1 MASIKKLFDDLIR
14 ASEHRSYTRGLI
26 GKPDGTIA
34 VPSRPTHV
42 YVRVSQAGGESVT
55 TARNLNTVP
64 NRLNLPV
71 RMKIEPGAG
80 YVITGIDSSYYD
92 AATVNDTVNDY
103 GLTFHT
109 HRLGSGMEYELEAM
123 RLQPGRVFPT
133 GAWGITVNPMR
144 YWFNGAWETYAGE
157 DLDLL
162 TNRPST
168 TGKHRLVVISVNP
181 LTNAAAK
188 TNGSDFDY
196 ATTLA
201 QADIDAIS
209 IGNNIPL
216 CAVRIR
222 ADDTSI
228 DDITRYIDA
237 GGWRNRGATALS
249 ELIDVE
255 LTTPA
260 DGDTLTYDSGDS
272 VWKNVAGGGT
282 LAALTDVNLTGLA
295 DEEILQWDS
304 GTSKWINVAPPAGSV
319 ATLTD
324 VNLTS
329 LADNEILVYD
339 SGTSKWV
346 NSDTMPGA
354 VTDLPDLADVTITSV
369 ADKDTL
375 QYDNGSSQWINVPV
389 ARSIITDWSYRNTS
403 RSSTAYAWKG
413 NRFLPDIDV
422 LLYALCY
429 FGTVVANGVY
439 QAAVVTGTGSPGNVD
454 TITFS
459 NSYTVPAS
467 PATTDGGF
475 MWLEFATPVLLTA
488 GTVYGLM
495 VGRTDAAGTYGL
507 PIPANGSISANNGVP
522 MVGRSNGDGWR
533 IAVAVPAPG
542 DTINQVTSGDAYGM
556 GFRFR
561 YPGSKY

>member
-1 MASIKKLFDDLIR
+1 MASLKDLFDKAR
-14 ASEHRSYTRGLI
+14 AASEHRSYTRGLI

-34 VPSRPTHV
+34 VPGRPTHV

-123 RLQPGRVFPT
+123 RLEPGRVFPT
-133 GAWGITVNPMR
+133 GAWGITVNPFR
-144 YWFNGAWETYAGE
+144 YFWNNAWETYAGE

-181 LTNAAAK
+181 LTNAATK

-196 ATTLA
+196 ATALA

-228 DDITRYIDA
+228 DDITRFIDA

-249 ELIDVE
+249 ELLDVA

-260 DGDTLTYDSGDS
+260 DNDVLTYDSGDG
-272 VWKNVAGGGT
+272 VWKNAAPGGVGFSDGEGQPADVAGTNADGT
-282 LAALTDVNLTGLA
+282 STYAARRDHVHTVAAGTVTAAMLADGAALA
-295 DEEILQWDS
+295 EILDDD
-304 GTSKWINVAPPAGSV
+304 GAGSGLDADLLDGSHAAAFATASHTHAGDV
-319 ATLTD
+319 AAA
-324 VNLTS
+324 S
-329 LADNEILVYD
+329 LH
-339 SGTSKWV
+339 
-346 NSDTMPGA
+346 
-354 VTDLPDLADVTITSV
+354 
-369 ADKDTL
+369 
-375 QYDNGSSQWINVPV
+375 
-389 ARSIITDWSYRNTS
+389 TDWSYRNTN
-403 RSSTAYAWKG
+403 RSNSLYAWKG
-413 NRFLPDIDV
+413 NEFTPDFDTE
-422 LLYALCY
+422 LYAIAFY
-429 FGTVVANGVY
+429 GGIVATATY
-439 QAAVVTGTGSPGNVD
+439 QAAVVTGTGTAGNVA
-454 TITFS
+454 TITKS
-459 NSYTVPAS
+459 NSITMPSGAES
-467 PATTDGGF
+467 DGGWL
-475 MWLEFATPVLLTA
+475 WLEFPTPILLTA
-488 GTVYGLM
+488 GTTYGLL
-495 VGRTDAAGTYGL
+495 VGRTDGADTYVLPVPYNGTSSSVGAV
-507 PIPANGSISANNGVP
+507 PIPGISH
-522 MVGRSNGDGWR
+522 GRTWR
-533 IAVAVPAPG
+533 IAKANPAV
-542 DTINQVTSGDAYGM
+542 GDAIDRITTDSIGAGY
-556 GFRFR
+556 RWR
-561 YPGSKY
+561 IVGSLY

>member
-1 MASIKKLFDDLIR
+1 MANLKDLFDR
-14 ASEHRSYTRGLI
+14 ARAASEHRSYTRGLL
-26 GKPDGTIA
+26 GKPDGTIS
-34 VPSRPTHV
+34 VPGRPTHV
-42 YVRVSQAGGESVT
+42 YVRVSQQGGESLT

-71 RMKIEPGAG
+71 RMRIEPGAG
-80 YVITGIDSSYYD
+80 YVIVGIDSSYYD

-109 HRLGSGMEYELEAM
+109 HRLGSGMEYEVEALRLE
-123 RLQPGRVFPT
+123 PGRVFPT
-133 GAWGITVNPMR
+133 GSWGITVNPFR
-144 YWFNGAWETYAGE
+144 YYYNGAWETYEGE

-162 TNRPST
+162 ANRPST
-168 TGKHRLVVISVNP
+168 AGKHRLVVISVNP

-222 ADDTSI
+222 ADDSSI
-228 DDITRYIDA
+228 DDISRFIDA
-237 GGWRNRGATALS
+237 GGWRNRGATVLS

-260 DGDTLTYDSGDS
+260 DGDALTYDSGDG
-272 VWKNVAGGGT
+272 VWKNTAGGGA
-282 LAALTDVNLTGLA
+282 LSGLTDVNLGSLT
-295 DEEILQWDS
+295 DEEILQWDA
-304 GTSKWINVAPPAGSV
+304 GTSKWINAAPSAGSV
-319 ATLTD
+319 ATLGD
-324 VNLTS
+324 VNLTG

-339 SGTSKWV
+339 SGTSKWI
-346 NSDTMPGA
+346 NSATLPGA
-354 VTDLPDLADVTITSV
+354 VSALPDLSDVTVTSV
-369 ADKDTL
+369 ANKDTL
-375 QYDNGSSQWINVPV
+375 QYDSGTSQWKNVAV

-403 RSSTAYAWKG
+403 RSATLYAWKG

-422 LLYALCY
+422 ILYALCY

-439 QAAVVTGTGSPGNVD
+439 QAAVVTGTGSPGNIN

-475 MWLEFATPVLLTA
+475 MWLEFATPVTLTA
-488 GTVYGLM
+488 GTAYGLM
-495 VGRTDAAGTYGL
+495 VGRTDSTGTYAL

-542 DTINQVTSGDAYGM
+542 DAINQVTSGDAYGM

-561 YPGSKY
+561 YPGSLY

>member
-1 MASIKKLFDDLIR
+1 MASLKDLFDKAR
-14 ASEHRSYTRGLI
+14 AASEHRSYTRGLL
-26 GKPDGTIA
+26 GKPDGTIS
-34 VPSRPTHV
+34 VPDRPTHV
-42 YVRVSQAGGESVT
+42 YIRVSQNGGESVT

-71 RMKIEPGAG
+71 RMKVEPGAG

-109 HRLGSGMEYELEAM
+109 HKLGSGMEYEMEAM
-123 RLQPGRVFPT
+123 RLEPGRVFPI

-144 YWFNGAWETYAGE
+144 YWWNGAWETYAGE

-196 ATTLA
+196 ATALG

-222 ADDTSI
+222 ADDTNCE
-228 DDITRYIDA
+228 DITRFLDA
-237 GGWRNRGATALS
+237 GGWRNRGATALG

-260 DGDTLTYDSGDS
+260 DGNTLTYDSGDG
-272 VWKNVAGGGT
+272 VWKNTAGGGT
-282 LAALTDVNLTGLA
+282 LAALTDVNLGSLT

-304 GTSKWINVAPPAGSV
+304 GTSKWINTALSAGSV

-324 VNLTS
+324 VNLTG

-339 SGTSKWV
+339 SGTSQWV
-346 NSDTMPGA
+346 NSATLPGS
-354 VTDLPDLADVTITSV
+354 VTDLPDLGDVTITS
-369 ADKDTL
+369 AAEGDTL
-375 QYDNGSSQWINVPV
+375 RYDNGTSEWINAPV
-389 ARSIITDWSYRNTS
+389 ARSLITDWSFRNTN
-403 RSSTAYAWKG
+403 RSGSSFAWKG
-413 NRFLPDIDV
+413 NEFVPDQNV
-422 LLYALCY
+422 VLYALGY
-429 FGTVVANGVY
+429 FGDLVANAVY
-439 QAAVVTGTGSPGNVD
+439 KGAVVTGTGSPGNVA
-454 TITFS
+454 TITFTGT
-459 NSYTVPAS
+459 YTVASS
-467 PATTDGGF
+467 PATTDGGWF
-475 MWLEFATPVLLTA
+475 WLEFASPVTLTA
-488 GTVYGLM
+488 GTTYGLM
-495 VGRTDAAGTYGL
+495 IGRTDGSDTYALPLPSNGLTGT
-507 PIPANGSISANNGVP
+507 NNAVP
-522 MVGRSNGDGWR
+522 MTGRSHGNVWR
-533 IAVAVPAPG
+533 IAKANPVAG
-542 DTINQVTSGDAYGM
+542 DTIDRATGNSIGM
-556 GFRFR
+556 GFRFL
-561 YPGSKY
+561 YPGSKW

>member
-1 MASIKKLFDDLIR
+1 MANLKDLFDKAR
-14 ASEHRSYTRGLI
+14 AASEHRSYTRGLL
-26 GKPDGTIA
+26 GKPDGTIS
-34 VPSRPTHV
+34 VPGRPTHV
-42 YVRVSQAGGESVT
+42 YVRVSQQGGESVT
-55 TARNLNTVP
+55 TARNLNVVP
-64 NRLNLPV
+64 LRLNLPV
-71 RMKIEPGAG
+71 KMRVEPGAG
-80 YVITGIDSSYYD
+80 YVIVSLDSTAYE
-92 AATVNDTVNDY
+92 AAVANDTASPY
-103 GLTFHT
+103 GVPFHT
-109 HRLGSGMEYELEAM
+109 HRLGSGMEYETEAL
-123 RLQPGRVFPT
+123 RLQPGRVYPT
-133 GAWGITVNPMR
+133 GSWGITVNPFR
-144 YWFNGAWETYAGE
+144 YFWNNAWETYEGE

-162 TNRPST
+162 ANRPTT

-181 LTNAAAK
+181 LTNVAAK
-188 TNGSDFDY
+188 TNGSEENY
-196 ATTLA
+196 ATTLT
-201 QADIDAIS
+201 QPDIDAIS
-209 IGNNIPL
+209 VGNNIPL

-228 DDITRYIDA
+228 TDITRYIDA

-260 DGDTLTYDSGDS
+260 DGDTLTYDDGDG
-272 VWKNVAGGGT
+272 VWKNTAGGG
-282 LAALTDVNLTGLA
+282 ALSGLSDVNLGSLT

-304 GTSKWINVAPPAGSV
+304 GTSKWINAALPAGTV
-319 ATLTD
+319 AGLTD
-324 VNLTS
+324 VNLTG
-329 LADNEILVYD
+329 LADNDILVYD
-339 SGTSKWV
+339 NGTSKWV
-346 NSDTMPGA
+346 NSDTLPGA
-354 VTDLPDLADVTITSV
+354 VTDLPDLADVTVTSV

-375 QYDNGSSQWINVPV
+375 QYDSGTSQWKNVAV

-403 RSSTAYAWKG
+403 RSATNYAWKG

-422 LLYALCY
+422 YLYALCY

-439 QAAVVTGTGSPGNVD
+439 QAAVVTGTGSPGNVN

-475 MWLEFATPVLLTA
+475 MWLEFPTPVLLSA

-495 VGRTDAAGTYGL
+495 VGRTDAAGTYAL

-542 DTINQVTSGDAYGM
+542 DAINAVISGDAYGM

-561 YPGSKY
+561 YPGSLY

>member
-1 MASIKKLFDDLIR
+1 MTNLKRLFDRALV
-14 ASEHRSYTRGLI
+14 ASEQRSYVRGLI
-26 GKPDGTIA
+26 GRPDGTIN
-34 VPSRPTHV
+34 VPGRSTHI
-42 YVRVSQAGGESVT
+42 YVRVSQQGGQSVT
-55 TARNLNTVP
+55 TARNQGTVP
-64 NRLNLPV
+64 NRLNLPIKLRLETGV
-71 RMKIEPGAG
+71 G
-80 YVITGIDSSYYD
+80 YVVVGLDSAAYED
-92 AATVNDTVNDY
+92 ATVNDETNAY
-103 GLTFHT
+103 GVTFHT
-109 HRLGSGMEYELEAM
+109 HRLGSGLEYETEAL
-123 RLQPGRVFPT
+123 RLQPGRVYPT
-133 GAWGITVNPMR
+133 GSWGITINAFR
-144 YWFNGAWETYAGE
+144 YWWSGAWETYEGE

-162 TNRPST
+162 ANRPST
-168 TGKHRLVVISVNP
+168 SGKHRLVLISVNP
-181 LTNAAAK
+181 LTNSANV
-188 TNGSDFDY
+188 TNGSDENY
-196 ATTLA
+196 ATELA
-201 QADIDAIS
+201 QPDIDAIS
-209 IGNNIPL
+209 IGNRIPL

-222 ADDTSI
+222 ADDSSCE
-228 DDITRYIDA
+228 DITRFIDA
-237 GGWRNRGATALS
+237 GGWRGRGATALS

-260 DGDTLTYDSGDS
+260 DGDTLTYDDGDG
-272 VWKNVAGGGT
+272 VWKNTAGGGA
-282 LAALTDVNLTGLA
+282 LASLSDVALTGLA

-304 GTSKWINVAPPAGSV
+304 GTSKWINTALPAGTV
-319 ATLTD
+319 AGLTD
-324 VNLTS
+324 VNLTG

-339 SGTSKWV
+339 SSTSKWV

-354 VTDLPDLADVTITSV
+354 VTDMPDLADVTITSV

-375 QYDNGSSQWINVPV
+375 QYDNGTSQWINVPV

-403 RSSTAYAWKG
+403 RSSTSYAWKG

-459 NSYTVPAS
+459 ASYTVPAS
-467 PATTDGGF
+467 PATTDGGY
-475 MWLEFATPVLLTA
+475 MWLEFATPVLLSA
-488 GTVYGLM
+488 GTIYGLM

-561 YPGSKY
+561 YPGSLY

>member
-1 MASIKKLFDDLIR
+1 MANLKKLFDDAMR

-26 GKPDGTIA
+26 GKPDGTIS
-34 VPSRPTHV
+34 VPGRPTHV
-42 YVRVSQAGGESVT
+42 YVRVSQSGGESVT
-55 TARNLNTVP
+55 TARNLNAVP

-71 RMKIEPGAG
+71 RMRVEPGAG
-80 YVITGIDSSYYD
+80 YVIVGIDSSYYD
-92 AATVNDTVNDY
+92 AATVNDAVNDY

-109 HRLGSGMEYELEAM
+109 HRLGSGMEFETEALRLE
-123 RLQPGRVFPT
+123 PGRVYPT
-133 GAWGITVNPMR
+133 GSWGITVNPFR
-144 YWFNGAWETYAGE
+144 YFWNNAWETYEGE

-162 TNRPST
+162 ANRPST

-188 TNGSDFDY
+188 TNGSDADY

-222 ADDTSI
+222 ADDISI
-228 DDITRYIDA
+228 DDISRFIDA

-260 DGDTLTYDSGDS
+260 DGDALTYDSGDA
-272 VWKNVAGGGT
+272 VWKNTAGGGA
-282 LAALTDVNLTGLA
+282 LSALTDVNLGSLT
-295 DEEILQWDS
+295 DNEILQWDS
-304 GTSKWINVAPPAGSV
+304 GTSKWINAALPAGTV
-319 ATLTD
+319 ASLTD
-324 VNLTS
+324 VNLTG

-339 SGTSKWV
+339 SGTSKWI
-346 NSDTMPGA
+346 NSATMPGA
-354 VTDLPDLADVTITSV
+354 VSALPDLTDVTITS
-369 ADKDTL
+369 ATDKDTL
-375 QYDNGSSQWINVPV
+375 QYDNGTSQWINVPV

-403 RSSTAYAWKG
+403 RSATLYAWKG

-422 LLYALCY
+422 ILYALCY

-467 PATTDGGF
+467 PATTDGGY
-475 MWLEFATPVLLTA
+475 MWLEFPTPVTLTA

-495 VGRTDAAGTYGL
+495 VGRTDAAGTYAL

-533 IAVAVPAPG
+533 IAVAVPAAG
-542 DTINQVTSGDAYGM
+542 DTINAVLSGDAYGM

-561 YPGSKY
+561 YPGSLY

>member
-1 MASIKKLFDDLIR
+1 MANLKDLFDKAR
-14 ASEHRSYTRGLI
+14 AASEHRSYTRGLI

-34 VPSRPTHV
+34 VSGRPTHV
-42 YVRVSQAGGESVT
+42 YVRVSQSGGESVT

-71 RMKIEPGAG
+71 KMRVEPGAG
-80 YVITGIDSSYYD
+80 YVIVGIDSNYYD
-92 AATVNDTVNDY
+92 AAVVNDTTTPY
-103 GLTFHT
+103 GIVYHT
-109 HRLGSGMEYELEAM
+109 HKTDSGLSYEMEAM
-123 RLQPGRVFPT
+123 RLEPGRVYPT
-133 GAWGITVNPMR
+133 GSWGITVNPMR
-144 YWFNGAWETYAGE
+144 YWFNNAWQTYEGE

-162 TNRPST
+162 ANRPST

-181 LTNAAAK
+181 LTNVAAL
-188 TNGSDFDY
+188 TNGSDEDY
-196 ATTLA
+196 ATTLT
-201 QADIDAIS
+201 QPDIDAIS

-228 DDITRYIDA
+228 DDIARFIDA

-249 ELIDVE
+249 ELIDVD

-260 DGDTLTYDSGDS
+260 DGDALTYDSGDG
-272 VWKNVAGGGT
+272 VWKNTAGGGS

-319 ATLTD
+319 ATLAD
-324 VNLTS
+324 VNLTG

-346 NSDTMPGA
+346 NSATLPGA
-354 VTDLPDLADVTITSV
+354 VTDLPDLADVTITTP

-375 QYDNGSSQWINVPV
+375 QYDNGTSQWKNVPV

-403 RSSTAYAWKG
+403 RSATNYAWKG

-422 LLYALCY
+422 YLYALCY

-439 QAAVVTGTGSPGNVD
+439 QAAVVTGTGSPGNVN

-459 NSYTVPAS
+459 ASYTVPAS
-467 PATTDGGF
+467 PATTDGGY
-475 MWLEFATPVLLTA
+475 MWLEFATPVLLSA
-488 GTVYGLM
+488 GTIYGLM
-495 VGRTDAAGTYGL
+495 VGRTDAAGTYAL

-542 DTINQVTSGDAYGM
+542 DTINAVISGDAYGM

-561 YPGSKY
+561 YPSSLY